1 MDKRNSTGLKEEYQ
15 DHTPVQGAAATVEP
29 VNKKGLRLIVA
40 DVLPRGKE
48 NAVSA
53 EALCSRLGL
62 ETVRELQKE
71 IARERAAGAVIIFAC
86 QEDGGYF
93 LPGNVREVRA
103 FIKTLESRGKN
114 TLMALKSAR
123 ELLWQWGTSAEM
135 EIDEWKET

>member
-1 MDKRNSTGLKEEYQ
+1 MDKRNSTGLKEEHR
-15 DHTPVQGAAATVEP
+15 DHTPAQGAAATVEP
-29 VNKKGLRLIVA
+29 ANKKAPRMIVA

-53 EALCSRLGL
+53 EVLCNRLGF
-62 ETVRELQKE
+62 ETVREMQKE

-123 ELLWQWGTSAEM
+123 ELLWQWGTSAGM

>member
-15 DHTPVQGAAATVEP
+15 DHTPEQRAAATVGTA
-29 VNKKGLRLIVA
+29 NKKAYRMIVA
-40 DVLPRGKE
+40 DVLPMGKG

-53 EALCSRLGL
+53 EVLCSRLGF
-62 ETVRELQKE
+62 ETVREMQKE

-123 ELLWQWGTSAEM
+123 ELLRQWGTSAEM

>member
-1 MDKRNSTGLKEEYQ
+1 MNNEYYTGLKREHQ
-15 DHTPVQGAAATVEP
+15 DHTPVQGAAATVGP
-29 VNKKGLRLIVA
+29 VNKKGSRLIVA

-53 EALCSRLGL
+53 EVLCNRLGF

-71 IARERAAGAVIIFAC
+71 VARERAAGAVILFAC

-123 ELLWQWGTSAEM
+123 ELLRQWGTSSEM
-135 EIDEWKET
+135 EIDKWKET